1 MPRTWYG
8 DEVHAAAA
16 AAAMLGRYD
25 DDDDVVYLL
34 VQVSADY
41 DVVVAAKARGGGN
54 LTRGE
59 A

>member
-8 DEVHAAAA
+8 DEVHATAAA

-25 DDDDVVYLL
+25 DVVLL
-34 VQVSADY
+34 VQVLAD
-41 DVVVAAKARGGGN
+41 DEVAVPAKARGGGN

>member
-16 AAAMLGRYD
+16 AMLGRYD
-25 DDDDVVYLL
+25 DVVLL
-34 VQVSADY
+34 VQVLD
-41 DVVVAAKARGGGN
+41 DDEVAVPAKARGGGN

>member
-16 AAAMLGRYD
+16 AAAAAMLGRYD
-25 DDDDVVYLL
+25 DVVLL
-34 VQVSADY
+34 VQVLAD
-41 DVVVAAKARGGGN
+41 DEVAVPAKARGGGN